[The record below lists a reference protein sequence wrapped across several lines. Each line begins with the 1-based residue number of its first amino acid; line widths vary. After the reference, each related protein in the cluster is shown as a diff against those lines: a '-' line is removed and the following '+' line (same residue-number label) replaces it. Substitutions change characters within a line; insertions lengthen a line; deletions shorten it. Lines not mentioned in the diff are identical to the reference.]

1 MGTLVSPVR
10 SKRPHVMRA
19 AITLFGTIVG
29 AGIFGLPHAV
39 AASGYLIG
47 LFWMLALAGAVVTV
61 HLLFG
66 EVVLA
71 TKEDH
76 RLLGYV
82 RMYLGRWAGVVEHA
96 ASILGLVGGCL
107 AYLILAGLFTQQLL
121 APVIAVSPVW
131 GSLAL
136 ALFGIFPAVF
146 GTDFLEGVDTWMSW
160 ALLVAFLLLIGKALT
175 GFAPANLSGFYL
187 SQGFLPY
194 GIVLF
199 SYGGLAAISDVRDMA
214 GGDPR
219 RTRRAIV
226 IGTLMAVALTILFVT
241 AVVGALGVGTTSE
254 SVAGLN
260 ARFGGLV
267 PLLAAAAG
275 FLAVVTSYVIN
286 VDYLKNQFH
295 KDYCWPKWLS
305 VALALGAPLVLFL
318 LGIRNFGRLI
328 GLLGSVLVGVEGI
341 LVVLLYRVVRAKF
354 PDKVLKIPAWP
365 LWILMAVYAA
375 GAVYELIIG
384 LYH

>member
-1 MGTLVSPVR
+1 
-10 SKRPHVMRA
+10 MRA
-19 AITLFGTIVG
+19 AITMFGTIVG

-71 TKEDH
+71 TQEDH

-82 RMYLGRWAGVVEHA
+82 RMYLGRYAGAVENV

-121 APVIAVSPVW
+121 APVLAVSPVW

-136 ALFGIFPAVF
+136 ALFGVFPALF
-146 GTDFLEGVDTWMSW
+146 GTDFLDGVDAWMCW
-160 ALLVAFLLLIGKALT
+160 GLLVAFLLLIFKALT
-175 GFAPANLSGFYL
+175 GFVPANLTGVHL

-194 GIVLF
+194 GVVLF
-199 SYGGLAAISDVRDMA
+199 SYGGLAAVSDVRDLA
-214 GGDPR
+214 GGDPK

-241 AVVGALGVGTTSE
+241 AVVGALGSGTTAE
-254 SVAGLN
+254 SVSGLN

-286 VDYLKNQFH
+286 VDYLKNQFR
-295 KDYCWPKWLS
+295 KDYRWPKWLS
-305 VALALGAPLVLFL
+305 VALALGTPLVLFL

-328 GLLGSVLVGVEGI
+328 GLLGSVLVGVEGV
-341 LVVLLYRVVRAKF
+341 LVVLLYRVVRKKY

-365 LWILMAVYAA
+365 LWILMAVYAT
-375 GAVYELIIG
+375 GAVYELTVG
-384 LYH
+384 LYR